1 MAGHSVFLDFPRL
14 VTPGVADKWLPRFP
28 CTLEVDC
35 IRGREGK
42 ELLKERTK
50 ERAKEVRETKN
61 GADDIAFHNATIRR
75 VCRTLLLRV
84 IMNCIKL
91 IFSNQPF
98 ESYFEG
104 MQKLSNV

>member
-1 MAGHSVFLDFPRL
+1 MAGHSVFLDFLRL

-50 ERAKEVRETKN
+50 ERAKEREK
-61 GADDIAFHNATIRR
+61 RR
-75 VCRTLLLRV
+75 TEQMTSPSTTRLFNVFAVFCA
-84 IMNCIKL
+84 
-91 IFSNQPF
+91 
-98 ESYFEG
+98 SYYE
-104 MQKLSNV
+104 LH